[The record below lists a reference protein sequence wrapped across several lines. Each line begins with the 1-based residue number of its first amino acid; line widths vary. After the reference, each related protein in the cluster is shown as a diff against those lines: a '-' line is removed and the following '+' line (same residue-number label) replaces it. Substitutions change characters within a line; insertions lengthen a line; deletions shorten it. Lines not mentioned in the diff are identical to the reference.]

1 MLGLGRVGIQLSP
14 PFIHWDNSFSCSIQ
28 WNLGALLA
36 QPQKNYLFLFPW
48 EGFPWQTCKVLVPW
62 KRTPWHWSEHVK
74 FRPSWLFQKRCL
86 SLHSWWDAMS
96 ARNGTCW
103 VWDVLAFSFLHL
115 SFFGTIASVVLSSG
129 LLGRCLHN
137 HRKTL
142 VSSVYLCLFPRRKPT
157 FSIVRWEGFPW
168 DTCNVLAPWKRTQWH
183 WSEHVKF
190 RPSWLFQK
198 RCLSLHSWWDAM
210 LARNGTC
217 WVWDVLAFSFLHLS
231 FFGTI
236 ASVVLSSGI
245 LGRCLHNHRKTL
257 VCSVYLCLFPREGFP
272 RQTYIKQV
280 GWKHSWIKVRL

>member
-1 MLGLGRVGIQLSP
+1 MLGLWRVGIQLSP

-36 QPQKNYLFLFPW
+36 QPQKTYLFLFPW

-62 KRTPWHWSEHVK
+62 KRTP
-74 FRPSWLFQKRCL
+74 
-86 SLHSWWDAMS
+86 
-96 ARNGTCW
+96 
-103 VWDVLAFSFLHL
+103 
-115 SFFGTIASVVLSSG
+115 
-129 LLGRCLHN
+129 
-137 HRKTL
+137 
-142 VSSVYLCLFPRRKPT
+142 
-157 FSIVRWEGFPW
+157 
-168 DTCNVLAPWKRTQWH
+168 WH

>member
-14 PFIHWDNSFSCSIQ
+14 PFILWDNSFSCSIQ

-48 EGFPWQTCKVLVPW
+48 GGFPWQTCKVLVPW

-86 SLHSWWDAMS
+86 SLHSCQIAMLSHVGKLHS
-96 ARNGTCW
+96 AYS
-103 VWDVLAFSFLHL
+103 AFPNFHSTFIRAMG
-115 SFFGTIASVVLSSG
+115 SSVLSSSFIRKQPLG
-129 LLGRCLHN
+129 WPWANLKALLAQPQI
-137 HRKTL
+137 
-142 VSSVYLCLFPRRKPT
+142 FP
-157 FSIVRWEGFPW
+157 WEGFPW
-168 DTCNVLAPWKRTQWH
+168 QTCRVLVPWKRTPWH

-217 WVWDVLAFSFLHLS
+217 WVWDVLAFSLLHLS

-236 ASVVLSSGI
+236 ASVVLSSRI
-245 LGRCLHNHRKTL
+245 LGRCLRNHRKTL
-257 VCSVYLCLFPREGFP
+257 VSSVYLCLFPREGFP

-280 GWKHSWIKVRL
+280 GWKHSWITLKL